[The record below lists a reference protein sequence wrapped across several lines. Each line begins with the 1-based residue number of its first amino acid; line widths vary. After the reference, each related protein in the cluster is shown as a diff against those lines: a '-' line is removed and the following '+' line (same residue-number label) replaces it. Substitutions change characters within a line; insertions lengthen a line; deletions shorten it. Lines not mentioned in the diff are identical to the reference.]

1 MQKFFLIND
10 IFDRSRFLVEDSLV
24 FVRKANENNEIVS
37 YFSSVIMKKISLV
50 LLVLFV
56 ASVAALPLRDT
67 PPNVRLFSR
76 DKDAVPVSTE
86 TGIVT
91 GKDATNQSTKKQ
103 SEKTDGGTKESSKSS
118 LPAASSS
125 IQDNNRAEGKPDG
138 TRSFKRIINEA
149 RDDKTGKKNRRHKAI
164 FLDYPLVPQ
173 LPFPND
179 IVPYDID
186 YPNNKFDT
194 EERTVAD
201 SNNLQESN
209 IFYIR
214 LPPTPYMFV
223 PGLGYISQPPTYS
236 TANLQPLV
244 PYKRPGRPRPAY
256 QQSVVNHHHPFIKLP
271 IDFVSNGKPTSV
283 YHWQKKTNKKPT
295 DTPITNLD
303 TLSADF
309 VTNGKPTAIY
319 QWQANVKPTNKPD
332 HDSVHKL
339 DKGPYEFNGK
349 PTSFFLLKPD
359 GTAAARHP
367 FRYSDY
373 QDNSYY

>member
-1 MQKFFLIND
+1 
-10 IFDRSRFLVEDSLV
+10 
-24 FVRKANENNEIVS
+24 
-37 YFSSVIMKKISLV
+37 MKRISLV
-50 LLVLFV
+50 LSALVFA

-67 PPNVRLFSR
+67 PNVRLFPR
-76 DKDAVPVSTE
+76 DKDAAPPVSTE

-91 GKDATNQSTKKQ
+91 GKDATNQWTKKQ
-103 SEKTDGGTKESSKSS
+103 SEETDSGTKESSKSS
-118 LPAASSS
+118 LPAS
-125 IQDNNRAEGKPDG
+125 IQDNNRAGGKDVED
-138 TRSFKRIINEA
+138 SLKRISEA

-164 FLDYPLVPQ
+164 FVDYPLVPQ
-173 LPFPND
+173 LPFSND

-186 YPNNKFDT
+186 YPNNNFDA
-194 EERTVAD
+194 EETRTVAD
-201 SNNLQESN
+201 SNNLEESN

-236 TANLQPLV
+236 TTSLQPFV
-244 PYKRPGRPRPAY
+244 QAYKRPGRPKPAY
-256 QQSVVNHHHPFIKLP
+256 HQSVKHPFIKLP

-283 YHWQKKTNKKPT
+283 YHWHKKTNKKPT

-303 TLSADF
+303 GLSADF

-319 QWQANVKPTNKPD
+319 QWQSNVEPTDKPTD
-332 HDSVHKL
+332 HDLVHTL

-359 GTAAARHP
+359 GTTAARHP